1 MYLKKIETQGFKS
14 FANRAVLEFSP
25 GIMGIVGP
33 NGSGKSNVADA
44 VRWVLGEQSA
54 RQLRGSN
61 MQDVIFAG
69 TENRR
74 PMSYAFV
81 SLTIDNKDRSLPVD
95 TEEVSVSR
103 QVFRSGESEYRLNGN
118 LCRLKDIYETFYDSG
133 IGKEGYSII
142 GQGQIDAVLSN
153 KPEERRLMFDEAAGI
168 VKYKKRRDITLKKL
182 ESEKASRER
191 VEDIL
196 GELEKQVGPLAQQ
209 SEKAKTYLKLRDEL
223 KEYEVGAFALEADA
237 LEEKLIEARSNLENV
252 NLDLEKAR
260 AEGERLKDQ
269 YEALNTENEE
279 RENRLLTRQNQM
291 ADLRVANENREG
303 RISLLTEQIKSAQ
316 ANRDLMDERARDYD
330 LAVERLEKERE
341 SFYRQKSQVDE
352 EIDALDDKISLL
364 EEEAETLEAEE
375 KDLEFRIEKG
385 NSAILDSM
393 GRRAEIHASLATL
406 DARQTQLAERLKEL
420 EGEKQELKIQKQEY
434 IQDYEAQKETLDL
447 LEKEIEDYNQ
457 SLSRNREK
465 EEALKLKKQGVEEE
479 KQELDRDLGI
489 LRSRR
494 EQLHNLIERY
504 DGYGGSVKAIME
516 KKDRFPGVCGVVA
529 DIISTE
535 KKYETAIE
543 TVLGGRIQ
551 NVVTEKEEEAKS
563 IISWLKSE
571 KLGRATF
578 LPLDAVKGD
587 RSLARPEALKE
598 PGAIGTA
605 ASLVKADSR
614 YSGIVNFLL
623 GQTLVADKLDHA
635 LAIARKY
642 QYRLSIVSLEG
653 DYLTPGGVLSGG
665 AYKNNSNLLGR
676 RRELEACEAE
686 EKKKKNRYQQC
697 MEEIKTL
704 GTELETLVHQL
715 EEADIRLR
723 RSSLQAAALKVQW
736 EGKKEALQQSL
747 SRLQNLE
754 EEEQKRK
761 LELKDLENRKLS
773 VHQNVSE
780 LETDSGSIREQLTGL
795 GVRLE
800 KVKDEI
806 KEKSIALET
815 LRVEFSNI
823 SQKGDF
829 LLENV
834 RRCNEEIS
842 RAKQEKEELQQG
854 NVSVETV
861 TREREEEIR
870 QLREEVLNVRASLE
884 EMEKLQSE
892 EEVLKEE
899 RREEQQ
905 NYFEAR
911 EALNQRIGLLD
922 KEQFRLESLEQ
933 KLEEQIEKQAEYLW
947 AEYEITPSQAK
958 AVRNPEIKNPAEVRR
973 FISQHKKAI
982 KELGHVYVEAI
993 EKYKEVAERY
1003 EFLKAQQEDLVK
1015 AEAELGDMIRDLEK
1029 GMREQFKEQF
1039 TLIQQEFSHVFSELF
1054 AGGKGSLI
1062 LEDPEDVL
1070 SSGVIINAQPP
1081 GKKLQNMMQ
1090 LSGGEKA
1097 LTAIALLFAIQNLK
1111 PSPFCLLDEI
1121 EAALDEPN
1129 VKRFADYLYRLRGS
1143 TQFLIITHRRGTM
1156 EMADKL
1162 YGITMQEK
1170 GVSALVS
1177 VNLTDPASKA
1187 ILDEE

>member
-1 MYLKKIETQGFKS
+1 MFLKKIETQGFKS

-81 SLTIDNKDRSLPVD
+81 SLTIDNSDHALPVETD
-95 TEEVSVSR
+95 EVTVSR

-142 GQGQIDAVLSN
+142 GQGQIEAVLSN

-168 VKYKKRRDITLKKL
+168 VKFKKRRDITLKKL

-196 GELEKQVGPLAQQ
+196 GELEKQVGPLARQ
-209 SEKAKTYLKLRDEL
+209 SEKARTYLKLRDEL
-223 KEYEVGAFALEADA
+223 KEYEVGAFALESDE
-237 LEEKLIEARSNLENV
+237 LENKLNEARTNLETV
-252 NLDLEKAR
+252 NNDLEKSR

-279 RENRLLTRQNQM
+279 REQRILTRQNQM

-303 RISLLTEQIKSAQ
+303 RIGLLTEQIKSAQ
-316 ANRDLMDERARDYD
+316 ANRDLIDERARDYD

-341 SFYRQKSQVDE
+341 EFYQQKGEVDE
-352 EIDALDDKISLL
+352 ALDALDDQISLL
-364 EEEAETLEAEE
+364 EEETESLEAEE

-393 GRRAEIHASLATL
+393 GRKAEISASLATL
-406 DARQTQLAERLKEL
+406 DAREEQIGERLKTLEEEARIHDAQIREL
-420 EGEKQELKIQKQEY
+420 EEDYTAQEESLKLLEQE
-434 IQDYEAQKETLDL
+434 IDTQSKAQKNDQERAASLQA
-447 LEKEIEDYNQ
+447 EK
-457 SLSRNREK
+457 SAS
-465 EEALKLKKQGVEEE
+465 EEE
-479 KQELDRDLGI
+479 KQGLDRDLGI

-494 EQLHNLIERY
+494 EHLQNLIERY
-504 DGYGGSVKAIME
+504 DGYGGSIKAIME
-516 KKDRFPGVCGVVA
+516 KKDRFPGICGVVA

-551 NVVTEKEEEAKS
+551 NVVTKTEEEAKA
-563 IISWLKSE
+563 IITYLKSA

-605 ASLVKADSR
+605 ASLVKSDPL
-614 YSGIVNFLL
+614 YKNIVEFLL
-623 GQTLVADKLDHA
+623 GQTLVADHLDHA

-642 QYRLSIVSLEG
+642 QHRLSIVTLEG

-676 RRELEACEAE
+676 RRELDACEADL
-686 EKKKKNRYQQC
+686 KKKQERYRQVTEKLQQLQK
-697 MEEIKTL
+697 EVEVLNQRL
-704 GTELETLVHQL
+704 GD
-715 EEADIRLR
+715 ADIRLR
-723 RSSLQAAALKVQW
+723 RATLQSAALKVQW
-736 EGKKEALQQSL
+736 ESKREALEELRHRSGG
-747 SRLQNLE
+747 SRE
-754 EEEQKRK
+754 EADKRRQ
-761 LELKDLENRKLS
+761 ELKDIEAQRLS
-773 VHQNVSE
+773 VNQNVSE
-780 LETDSGSIREQLTGL
+780 LETDSGSIREQLTSL

-800 KVKDEI
+800 KVKENL
-806 KEKSIALET
+806 KEKTAALED
-815 LRVEFSNI
+815 LRVEFSNV

-834 RRCNEEIS
+834 RRCNGEIA
-842 RAKQEKEELQQG
+842 RTKQEKTELIEG
-854 NVSVETV
+854 NISVESV
-861 TREREEEIR
+861 TRERQEEIR
-870 QLREEVLNVRASLE
+870 QLQEDIEAVKATLA
-884 EMEKLQSE
+884 EMEKCQAEDESLRE
-892 EEVLKEE
+892 EG
-899 RREEQQ
+899 REEQQ

-911 EALNQRIGLLD
+911 EALNQRLGLLD
-922 KEQFRLESLEQ
+922 KEQFRLQSLEQ
-933 KLEEQIEKQAEYLW
+933 RLEEQMEKQAEYLW

-982 KELGHVYVEAI
+982 KELGPVYVESI
-993 EKYKEVAERY
+993 EQYKEVSERY
-1003 EFLKAQQEDLVK
+1003 EFLKVQQEDLAK
-1015 AEAELGDMIRDLEK
+1015 AETELINMIRDLEK
-1029 GMREQFKEQF
+1029 GMCEQFKEQF
-1039 TLIQQEFSHVFSELF
+1039 ALTQQEFSRVFSELF
-1054 AGGKGSLI
+1054 AGGNGSLI

-1129 VKRFADYLYRLRGS
+1129 VKRFADYLYRLRGT

-1170 GVSALVS
+1170 GISALVS